1 MKTHFRIKSLP
12 PDNDLMRKNSVN
24 VVLPV
29 ETAFEPKQVLGI
41 RVELMAAF
49 SCLIFAILCTCKI
62 SRILASE
69 EDEYISIEMSVIA
82 EKPQVVIMRNFI
94 VGL

>member
-1 MKTHFRIKSLP
+1 
-12 PDNDLMRKNSVN
+12 MRKNSVK
-24 VVLPV
+24 VGLPV
-29 ETAFEPKQVLGI
+29 ETAFEPMQVLGI

-69 EDEYISIEMSVIA
+69 EDEYRGTIQNGKNLPLTS
-82 EKPQVVIMRNFI
+82 K
-94 VGL
+94 

>member
-1 MKTHFRIKSLP
+1 MG
-12 PDNDLMRKNSVN
+12 
-24 VVLPV
+24 LPV
-29 ETAFEPKQVLGI
+29 ETAFEPMQVLGI

-69 EDEYISIEMSVIA
+69 EDEYISMEMSVIA